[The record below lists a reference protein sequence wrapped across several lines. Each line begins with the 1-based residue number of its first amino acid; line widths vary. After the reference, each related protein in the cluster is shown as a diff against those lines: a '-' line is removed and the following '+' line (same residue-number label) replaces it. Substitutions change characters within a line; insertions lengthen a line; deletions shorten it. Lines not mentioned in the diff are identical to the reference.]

1 MRPIPRPAKLI
12 RMKYMISCDQLSTNS
27 LRTLKFIFILS
38 LPLAMD
44 VINVSDITRD
54 PSGNP
59 MTKEWLCGALG
70 LLPESAKPGD
80 AAQPELKGWAAD
92 ANSAVCGELGGRD
105 HTYHPGCACLPS
117 FSHLPTR
124 ARSIPHY
131 CCHVQVRILSVAGFR
146 YRRRARKTGRRKRRF
161 HYF

>member
-1 MRPIPRPAKLI
+1 MIKLPEI
-12 RMKYMISCDQLSTNS
+12 H
-27 LRTLKFIFILS
+27 TLYFKS
-38 LPLAMD
+38 AMD

-54 PSGNP
+54 ASGNP